1 MLKTKNKNKIFSEI
15 TKEQIKLM
23 SRASQYTKF
32 PLTEDEIIEVAIQS
46 YYTGYKKEFPELF
59 PEDNDPVHAEY
70 WV

>member
-1 MLKTKNKNKIFSEI
+1 VKNKVTSKI

-32 PLTEDEIIEVAIQS
+32 PLTENEIIEIAVQS
-46 YYTGYKKEFPELF
+46 YYTQYKKEFPELF
-59 PEDNDPVHAEY
+59 PEDNDPVHSAY